1 MRPLGFIALIVAVG
15 SWLTPAGA
23 QQPGVSVVGI
33 LNSGPMAAINKQW
46 MAAVH
51 RGLGESGFVAGQNLA
66 IEHRAADNVYD
77 RLPGLAKELESLRVG
92 VIIAAGGP
100 VSALAAK
107 NATKDVP
114 IVFTTI
120 ADPVKSGLVASL
132 NRPGGNLT
140 GTAGLTT
147 ELDAKRLELLHMAK
161 PSKGKIGVLAN
172 LKRPD
177 VEAQSRALE
186 TAAKAIG
193 REIVVRKVASENEFD
208 AAFEA
213 LAKEP
218 VDGLLV
224 TADPLFN
231 FHRKKVVGLAAR
243 YKLPAIY
250 QWREF
255 VADGGLMSYGP
266 SIEDAYHQAGVYA
279 GRILKGT
286 PPRDLPVVQ
295 PTRFYLIINSG
306 TVKTL
311 GLELP
316 PSLLAIANE
325 TIEN

>member
-1 MRPLGFIALIVAVG
+1 MRPLGFIALTVAAII
-15 SWLTPAGA
+15 SSPLAA
-23 QQPGVSVVGI
+23 QQPKTVGF
-33 LNSGPMAAINKQW
+33 LTSGSMAAMNEQW
-46 MAAVH
+46 VAAVL
-51 RGLGESGFVAGQNLA
+51 RGLRESGFVDGQNVS
-66 IEHRAADNVYD
+66 IEYRAANNDYD
-77 RLPGLAKELESLRVG
+77 KLPGLVRELVQRPVG

-100 VSALAAK
+100 ISAVAAK

-114 IVFTTI
+114 VVFTTI

-177 VEAQSRALE
+177 VDAQSKALE
-186 TAAKAIG
+186 AAARAIG
-193 REIVVRKVASENEFD
+193 RDTIVRKVSSEQDFGP
-208 AAFEA
+208 AFEELAQQHIDA
-213 LAKEP
+213 L
-218 VDGLLV
+218 VV

-231 FHRKKVVGLAAR
+231 FHRKQVVGLAAR
-243 YKLPAIY
+243 HAIPAIY

-279 GRILKGT
+279 GRILNGAS
-286 PPRDLPVVQ
+286 PAELPVVQ
-295 PTRFYLIINSG
+295 PTRFYLIINAK
-306 TVKTL
+306 TAKTL
-311 GLELP
+311 GLNLP
-316 PSLLAIANE
+316 PNLLAIANE
-325 TIEN
+325 TLD